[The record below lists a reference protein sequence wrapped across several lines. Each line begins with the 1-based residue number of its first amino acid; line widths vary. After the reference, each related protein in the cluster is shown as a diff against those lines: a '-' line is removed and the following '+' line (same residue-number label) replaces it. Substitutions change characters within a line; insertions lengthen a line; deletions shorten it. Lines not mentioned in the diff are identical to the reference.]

1 MGEVSCS
8 GTYDLHSICPIMND
22 NYNNTGNRSLGF
34 EPNAINLLFLFST
47 CKFGFS
53 KVLTNKVFKVNV
65 DFGLKWSVCKKELVL
80 T

>member
-22 NYNNTGNRSLGF
+22 NYNNTENRSLGF
-34 EPNAINLLFLFST
+34 EPNAINLLFLFS
-47 CKFGFS
+47 S
-53 KVLTNKVFKVNV
+53 KGLTNKVFKVNV
-65 DFGLKWSVCKKELVL
+65 DLGLKWSVCKKELVL